1 MINETHLSNQC
12 VCLIMEKKEK
22 QEKPKK
28 TNKIIDSKDLLMI
41 SLSKFYSVKSNINK
55 VIPLVEQKSDIS
67 LRLIDWF
74 VTNYSKKN
82 NTVITKEKNGNIIH
96 FNVYL
101 SYRNQLKAY
110 SKEKFDPFRRNE
122 HIMFYY
128 DVDKSI
134 ETTHGQ
140 LNFFRWVLQNDILD
154 YIQDNITDI
163 ETDMLTT
170 QKQNQNKKK
179 DEENMRI
186 KTIQTENGV
195 IYQKRKKR
203 SQLSKSSIKNMNKL
217 NGNRTIKFD

>member
-1 MINETHLSNQC
+1 MD
-12 VCLIMEKKEK
+12 KKEK
-22 QEKPKK
+22 PKR
-28 TNKIIDSKDLLMI
+28 TTKIIDSKDLLMI

-82 NTVITKEKNGNIIH
+82 NTVITKEKSGNIIH

-154 YIQDNITDI
+154 YIQEHLKEI

-179 DEENMRI
+179 DEENMRV

>member
-1 MINETHLSNQC
+1 MNETHLSSRC
-12 VCLIMEKKEK
+12 ICSIMDKKD
-22 QEKPKK
+22 KPKR

-41 SLSKFYSVKSNINK
+41 SLSKFYNVKSNINK

-122 HIMFYY
+122 HIIFFY

-154 YIQDNITDI
+154 YIQENMTEI
-163 ETDMLTT
+163 ESDMLTT
-170 QKQNQNKKK
+170 QKQNQSKKK
-179 DEENMRI
+179 DDENMRV
-186 KTIQTENGV
+186 KAIQTENGV

-203 SQLSKSSIKNMNKL
+203 SQLSKSLIKNMNKL

>member
-1 MINETHLSNQC
+1 MINETHLSNQS
-12 VCLIMEKKEK
+12 VYLSMDK
-22 QEKPKK
+22 QEKPKR

-122 HIMFYY
+122 HIIFYY

-154 YIQDNITDI
+154 YIQDNIKDI

-217 NGNRTIKFD
+217 NGNRTINFD

>member
-1 MINETHLSNQC
+1 MDKDIRKET
-12 VCLIMEKKEK
+12 
-22 QEKPKK
+22 KPKK
-28 TNKIIDSKDLLMI
+28 SNRIIDSKDLLMI
-41 SLSKFYSVKSNINK
+41 SLSKFYNVKTNVNK
-55 VIPLVEQKSDIS
+55 IIPLVEQRSEIS
-67 LRLIDWF
+67 LRLVDWF
-74 VTNYSKKN
+74 VTNFSKKN

-122 HIMFYY
+122 HIIFYY
-128 DVDKSI
+128 DVEKSI

-140 LNFFRWVLQNDILD
+140 LNFFRWVIQNDILD
-154 YIQDNITDI
+154 YIQEHLEEI

-179 DEENMRI
+179 DEDNIRI
-186 KTIQTENGV
+186 KAVQTENGIV
-195 IYQKRKKR
+195 YQKRKKR

-217 NGNRTIKFD
+217 DGNRTIKFD